1 MTLKKLF
8 LSFLLVLLPLQFA
21 QAAMCAYCE
30 FDLDIAPQHEAASQH
45 EVSSASSIQAT
56 VSSQHS
62 HDQQGNGLHN
72 GCGVCHLCCA
82 KLLGS
87 NPGFNAISGNAGIPS
102 HFILHPYPLVASGI
116 ERPNWLLAV

>member
-8 LSFLLVLLPLQFA
+8 LSFLLVLLPLQFV

-30 FDLDIAPQHEAASQH
+30 FDLDIAPQHEAVSQH
-45 EVSSASSIQAT
+45 EVSPASSIQAT

-87 NPGFNAISGNAGIPS
+87 NAGFNAISGNADIPS
-102 HFILHPYPLVASGI
+102 LFILHPYPLVASGI
-116 ERPNWLLAV
+116 ERPNWQLAV

>member
-1 MTLKKLF
+1 MNIKKLF
-8 LSFLLVLLPLQFA
+8 LLLLLVLLPLQFA

-30 FDLDIAPQHEAASQH
+30 FDLDVAPQHELSTT
-45 EVSSASSIQAT
+45 SSVQAT

-87 NPGFNAISGNAGIPS
+87 NPGFNAISGNSGIPS
-102 HFILHPYPLVASGI
+102 LFILHPYPLVASGI